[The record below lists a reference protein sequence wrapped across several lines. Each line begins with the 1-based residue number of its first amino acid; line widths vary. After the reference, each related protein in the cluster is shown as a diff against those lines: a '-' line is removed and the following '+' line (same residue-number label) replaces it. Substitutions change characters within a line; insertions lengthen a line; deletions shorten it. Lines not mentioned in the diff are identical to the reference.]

1 MGFVLMLNK
10 CKAINRFY
18 RSSAWLLARQQKIA
32 SCNGRCE
39 LCGAIGEEV
48 HHKIPL
54 TPENIHDPSITL
66 GEENLIYLCKDCHNK
81 QHNRFKKKETLFDE
95 EGNLKPY

>member
-1 MGFVLMLNK
+1 MLNK

-54 TPENIHDPSITL
+54 TPKNIHDPSITL
-66 GEENLIYLCKDCHNK
+66 GEENLIYLCKECHNK
-81 QHNRFKKKETLFDE
+81 EHNRFKKKESQFDCD
-95 EGNLKPY
+95 GNLKPY